1 MLVISGEIFK
11 LKSSTE
17 NCNFRYEPFGF
28 STYYI
33 CLDAR
38 KKSKHFCAQQCPVA
52 PLLGAEEILALEF
65 LTAIPFSIR
74 LTMRAGTF
82 SKARGGWSTS
92 LVLFLIRLWVMGF
105 QKSIKQKN
113 FLVMFFFEYLW
124 EI

>member
-1 MLVISGEIFK
+1 MSLLASLPTV
-11 LKSSTE
+11 
-17 NCNFRYEPFGF
+17 
-28 STYYI
+28 I

-38 KKSKHFCAQQCPVA
+38 EKSKHFCAQQCSVA
-52 PLLGAEEILALEF
+52 PLLGAEEILASEF

-92 LVLFLIRLWVMGF
+92 LVFFWIRLRVMGF

-113 FLVMFFFEYLW
+113 FLLMFFFEYLW